1 MAATLRG
8 RSGRSSFA
16 ARDNEVTSVPHT
28 TKVPKGANGR
38 GNVRKHRDRGGRWLA
53 NGVRELRL
61 TLLRCAPAA
70 AELES
75 SPGLLTRRLLNL
87 YASLTPTFSPIALPP
102 LPSVAL
108 VGHITWDGGSVDFQF
123 NVFRLFSSNAR
134 RRRAAFHPPC
144 QVHAAGKLRGRGAGT
159 SLAAPVQATSM
170 DTSRAKSV
178 ASGQPTHTANMA
190 LHSWT
195 APKG

>member
-1 MAATLRG
+1 MVGEWCSGAKINAAALCSRRG
-8 RSGRSSFA
+8 R
-16 ARDNEVTSVPHT
+16 ARVFS
-28 TKVPKGANGR
+28 
-38 GNVRKHRDRGGRWLA
+38 
-53 NGVRELRL
+53 L
-61 TLLRCAPAA
+61 TC
-70 AELES
+70 
-75 SPGLLTRRLLNL
+75 LLNL
-87 YASLTPTFSPIALPP
+87 YAGLTSSFSPAALPP
-102 LPSVAL
+102 LPSLVL

-123 NVFRLFSSNAR
+123 NVLRLFSSNAR